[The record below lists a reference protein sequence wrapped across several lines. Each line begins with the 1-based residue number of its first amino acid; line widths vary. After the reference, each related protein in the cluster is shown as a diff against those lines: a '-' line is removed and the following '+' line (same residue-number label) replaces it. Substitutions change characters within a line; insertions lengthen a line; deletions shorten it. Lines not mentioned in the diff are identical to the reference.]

1 MKDGKGDYTFVF
13 DFSKS
18 KELLD
23 IISAYTTP
31 EGETIFQANK
41 FKKPLSLIS
50 NDLNTI
56 PGIYN
61 CKEILDSTVWKMG
74 IQFNFVDI
82 NALNVALSKI
92 DGKEEVEYLIIKRSK
107 AEWKQ
112 NIDWRKIIT
121 KNLPASTEAKDAML
135 EAVDTAHYVYNW
147 QLNRDIKTLKSYDID
162 QIGSTG
168 VLFKGTIPDD
178 EHYKYI
184 TQWNIKF
191 KKEKKRK

>member
-1 MKDGKGDYTFVF
+1 MKDGKGDYSFVF
-13 DFSKS
+13 DFSSS
-18 KELLD
+18 KELFD

-41 FKKPLSLIS
+41 FKEPLSLIS

-61 CKEILDSTVWKMG
+61 CKEIVDSTLWKMG
-74 IQFNFVDI
+74 IQFTFVDI
-82 NALNVALSKI
+82 NALNTALSKI
-92 DGKEEVEYLIIKRSK
+92 DGKEDVEYLVMKRKK
-107 AEWKQ
+107 AEWTQ

-121 KNLPASTEAKDAML
+121 QNLPTSTDAQNAMID
-135 EAVDTAHYVYNW
+135 AIDTAHYVYNW
-147 QLNRDIKTLKSYDID
+147 QLNREIKTLKSYDIN

-191 KKEKKRK
+191 KKEK